1 MGPSYLSLLALALQ
15 ALSIMVVGSDSSSS
29 TAVSICKDKTIQVQ
43 SISSYCDS
51 PYTFYYGNGAH
62 RKSEVCDYGDKVTIT
77 VNFYV
82 SSEVQSTIYMQ
93 LSAYDDADEQL
104 FLGRSI
110 DLCNEY
116 VGKSCNTVGY
126 YSFSK
131 QVQFAYIDGDELQF
145 VPSWEIA
152 FSDSADGGYDL
163 GGANIQCDKDE
174 SSYFDWQNIRTNTTL
189 LHVRTENF
197 AQEYGIL
204 LVTCISLA
212 VLGIALLNQTRN
224 HVEYRRVGSN
234 RMQLLE
240 ADHRLS

>member
-1 MGPSYLSLLALALQ
+1 LLLAVVLQ
-15 ALSIMVVGSDSSSS
+15 ALSIMVVTSDSSSS
-29 TAVSICKDKTIQVQ
+29 TSVSICKDKTIQVQ

-62 RKSEVCDYGDKVTIT
+62 RKSDVCDYGDKVTIT

-110 DLCNEY
+110 DLCDY

-145 VPSWEIA
+145 VPSWEVA

-224 HVEYRRVGSN
+224 HVEYRRVGNN
-234 RMQLLE
+234 RMQLLD
-240 ADHRLS
+240 ADNRLS

>member
-1 MGPSYLSLLALALQ
+1 MGMSYLSLLALVLQ
-15 ALSIMVVGSDSSSS
+15 ALSIVVVASDSSSS
-29 TAVSICKDKTIQVQ
+29 TSVTICKDKTIQVQ

-62 RKSEVCDYGDKVTIT
+62 RKSDVCDYGDKVTIT

-82 SSEVQSTIYMQ
+82 SSEAESTIYMQ
-93 LSAYDDADEQL
+93 LSAYDNADEQL
-104 FLGRSI
+104 FLGHSI
-110 DLCNEY
+110 DLCNDY
-116 VGKSCNTVGY
+116 VGKSCNSVGY

-131 QVQFAYIDGDELQF
+131 QVQFAYIDGDEVQF
-145 VPSWEIA
+145 VPNWEIT
-152 FSDSADGGYDL
+152 FSSSADGGFDL

-212 VLGIALLNQTRN
+212 VLGMALLNQTKN
-224 HVEYRRVGSN
+224 HVEYRRVGNN
-234 RMQLLE
+234 RTQLLDS
-240 ADHRLS
+240 DHRLS